1 MSLKNFNNQLL
12 DLSTQI
18 QEMYPDDNNILLF
31 LQTLKLLIKTNV
43 KKPIEYFT
51 KYVYIYK
58 NEIMNENESF
68 FISDIN
74 YSDINNN
81 YIPNLDNIIDILK
94 LKWNKM
100 NDNSKQNIWKYLKV
114 LVILRE
120 QYYS

>member
-58 NEIMNENESF
+58 HEIMNENESF